1 MGAVWVDGVG
11 WLENG
16 NSMERDQG
24 CAGEHGFR
32 GLLAICLIT
41 VSGDPDRSKL
51 RKGGFIVAY
60 SLRVR
65 SIMVGGAWWQVCEA
79 AGHVASTVRR
89 QNEECWLPSLLRLG
103 PPMLT
108 NLS

>member
-24 CAGEHGFR
+24 CAGEHGSH

-65 SIMVGGAWWQVCEA
+65 SIMVEGARWRC
-79 AGHVASTVRR
+79 VRQLAMWHPQSEDR
-89 QNEECWLPSLLRLG
+89 MKNVGCPLYCIWVLLR
-103 PPMLT
+103 
-108 NLS
+108 

>member
-16 NSMERDQG
+16 NSMEKDQG
-24 CAGEHGFR
+24 CAGEHGSR

-65 SIMVGGAWWQVCEA
+65 SIMAGEARWQVCEA
-79 AGHVASTVRR
+79 AGHVASTVRG

-103 PPMLT
+103 PPTLT
-108 NLS
+108 NLV